1 MTRRLPPL
9 NQLRAFEAGARHL
22 SFRDAADELNVT
34 HSAVSHQ
41 VRALEDFLG
50 SQLFQRA
57 PRGVQLTDKARELAA
72 DLTASLDRMDSA
84 VNRLKAS
91 GMTGT
96 LRISVV
102 PWYGNRL
109 LVPNLSG
116 FRAANPDLD
125 LDLDFSYELAD
136 FQKSD
141 FHAGLRHGSGNWAG
155 LSSYKLHHDHVS
167 PVCAPA
173 LVAGKELPLSPDEIS
188 RMDLSVAHGQEEGWY
203 SWFAKAGIENCEL
216 RFTRFENR
224 ALATEFALAGNG
236 VTLPNLPMV
245 RNELRSGQLVRLHP
259 QAVTLESGVHL
270 VFPET
275 QYPDP
280 RLQLVAD
287 WIKDIISALED

>member
-9 NQLRAFEAGARHL
+9 NQLRAFEAAARHL
-22 SFRDAADELNVT
+22 SFRDAANELNVT

-50 SQLFQRA
+50 AQLFQRIT
-57 PRGVQLTDKARELAA
+57 RGVQLTDKARELAA
-72 DLTASLDRMDSA
+72 DLTKSLDLMDAA

-96 LRISVV
+96 LRVSVV

-109 LVPNLSG
+109 LVPNLAD
-116 FRAANPDLD
+116 FRATNPGLELD
-125 LDLDFSYELAD
+125 LEFSYELVD
-136 FQKSD
+136 FQSSD
-141 FHAGLRHGSGNWAG
+141 FHAALRHGSGNWPG
-155 LSSYKLHHDHVS
+155 LSSYQLHNDHVS

-173 LVAGKELPLSPDEIS
+173 LVAGEGLPLSPEQIS
-188 RMDLSVAHGQEEGWY
+188 RMDLAVGRGQEDGWY
-203 SWFAKAGIENCEL
+203 AWFSAAGIENREL
-216 RFTRFENR
+216 RFTLFENR

-245 RNELRSGQLVRLHP
+245 QSELHSGQLVRLHP
-259 QAVTLESGVHL
+259 QTVTLESGVHL

-280 RLQLVAD
+280 RVQVVAD
-287 WIKDIISALED
+287 WIRGVIAALED